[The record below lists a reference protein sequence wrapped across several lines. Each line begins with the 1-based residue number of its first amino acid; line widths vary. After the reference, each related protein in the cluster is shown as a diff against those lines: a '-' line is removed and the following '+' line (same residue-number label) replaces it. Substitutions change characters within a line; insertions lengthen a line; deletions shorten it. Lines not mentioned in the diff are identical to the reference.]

1 MRKGLL
7 FLLIFVCA
15 CLVGMAVGRYN
26 RTVKQPVSES
36 VVVVPDPLLLEFSK
50 YKKWT
55 LVNPVPELMAP
66 QAAQDCVLILGRK
79 EGSPHLNKY
88 ISVYVNDTGRA
99 AMMTQL
105 TPRFPAGSMIVK
117 EKLSDRSS
125 STPELLT
132 AMVKREPGYNPESG
146 DWEFVVL
153 SGKADAITGR
163 GKLTNCQAC
172 HLAYQRSDFVT
183 RTYLPPAVREKLK

>member
-1 MRKGLL
+1 VLAGL
-7 FLLIFVCA
+7 
-15 CLVGMAVGRYN
+15 AVAGYH
-26 RTVKQPVSES
+26 RTVKQPVPEK
-36 VVVVPDPLLLEFSK
+36 VDVAPDPLLIEFSE

-55 LVNPVPELMAP
+55 LVNPVPELMAL
-66 QAAQDCVLILGRK
+66 QAAQDCVLIPGRK

-88 ISVYVNDTGRA
+88 ISVYVNETGRA

-105 TPRFPAGSMIVK
+105 TPRFPTGSMIVK
-117 EKLSDRSS
+117 EKLSVRSS

-153 SGKADAITGR
+153 SGKADSITGR

-183 RTYLPPAVREKLK
+183 RTYLPHAIREKLK

>member
-1 MRKGLL
+1 MRSKPLL
-7 FLLIFVCA
+7 LVM
-15 CLVGMAVGRYN
+15 LVGVGLVAAGYH
-26 RTVKQPVSES
+26 RTVKQPVPEK
-36 VVVVPDPLLLEFSK
+36 VDVAPDPLLIEFSE

-55 LVNPVPELMAP
+55 LVNPVPELMAL
-66 QAAQDCVLILGRK
+66 QAAQDCVLVLGRK

-105 TPRFPAGSMIVK
+105 RPRFPAGSMIVK
-117 EKLSDRSS
+117 EKLSSEKS
-125 STPELLT
+125 TTPELLT

-183 RTYLPPAVREKLK
+183 RTYLPHAIREKLK